1 MEPALAFI
9 LSEKGVPQDIQD
21 LFITE
26 GVRSVSIFSHLA
38 DAPAELRQILKDDYG
53 LDPTENALTVDV
65 RRARRSNLARV
76 LDAWGAATI
85 RVSEANKRDA
95 ERRAD
100 RMPKVVA
107 GNEHVEMRFAF
118 ERRFGRIADKIWP
131 CEMLVEGR
139 LEMIEN
145 GTLEAEP
152 LTRVVPKDLAQSNS
166 LDLDLDKLNRFRLK
180 EGMKEIAMPSS
191 SEDLRRRIQTLAIT
205 FYLAKVRHPN
215 RAFLEDAE
223 PDVWLPHVDYIL
235 NEEVAGLE
243 ARGADGKILHKAD
256 WNLVLSF
263 EYQLRREAVRLIL
276 YEQITLG
283 VALERARK
291 DMQLKERYFTTPLGF
306 SALSSLQ
313 HFSALSISPSS
324 QSTAASV
331 SDTPTKWKRVKKPWA
346 EKILRGKGKG
356 KGKPRTKGKGKG
368 KEMARE
374 TPDGRK
380 LCFAFNSA
388 SEGCAGSCGFV
399 HACRLCFGQHP
410 AHRCGQGGPPAPQV
424 VQ

>member
-1 MEPALAFI
+1 
-9 LSEKGVPQDIQD
+9 
-21 LFITE
+21 
-26 GVRSVSIFSHLA
+26 
-38 DAPAELRQILKDDYG
+38 
-53 LDPTENALTVDV
+53 VDG

-76 LDAWGAATI
+76 LDAWGATTI
-85 RVSEANKRDA
+85 RVTEANKRDA

-100 RMPKVVA
+100 RMPKVIG

-118 ERRFGRIADKIWP
+118 ERRFGRIADKVWP

-152 LTRVVPKDLAQSNS
+152 LTKVVPKDLAQSNS

-180 EGMKEIAMPSS
+180 EGMKEIPMPSS

-215 RAFLEDAE
+215 RAFLADAE
-223 PDVWLPHVDYIL
+223 PDVWLPHVEYML

-243 ARGADGKILHKAD
+243 ARGADGRLLHKAD

-263 EYQLRREAVRLIL
+263 EYQIRREAVRLIL

-283 VALERARK
+283 AALERARK

-306 SALSSLQ
+306 SALASLQ
-313 HFSALSISPSS
+313 HFSALSLGPSS
-324 QSTAASV
+324 AASTAASA
-331 SDTPTKWKRVKKPWA
+331 SDSPTKWKRVRKPWT
-346 EKILRGKGKG
+346 EKVLKGKGKG
-356 KGKPRTKGKGKG
+356 KGKERSKGKRKG

-388 SEGCAGSCGFV
+388 AEGCSGSCGFV

-410 AHRCGQGGPPAPQV
+410 AHRCGQGGPPVPLV